1 MHLDI
6 ARIDE
11 RIKRLQELRRIA
23 SDPEMASL
31 LLECLSGDESEIASY
46 TVESRPKREE
56 NGAIHLDSVR
66 SNRMADEPDELIR
79 DIAAIAGGDVRG
91 IR

>member
-1 MHLDI
+1 MHLDV
-6 ARIDE
+6 AKIDE

-46 TVESRPKREE
+46 TVESRPIR
-56 NGAIHLDSVR
+56 A
-66 SNRMADEPDELIR
+66 NRAADEPDELIR
-79 DIAAIAGGDVRG
+79 DIAANSR
-91 IR
+91 R

>member
-6 ARIDE
+6 AKIDE

-31 LLECLSGDESEIASY
+31 LLECLSGDESASY
-46 TVESRPKREE
+46 AVESRPPKREE
-56 NGAIHLDSVR
+56 NGPIHLDSIR
-66 SNRMADEPDELIR
+66 ANRAADEPDELIR
-79 DIAAIAGGDVRG
+79 DIAANSR
-91 IR
+91 R

>member
-6 ARIDE
+6 AKIDE

-31 LLECLSGDESEIASY
+31 LLECLSGDGSEVASY
-46 TVESRPKREE
+46 AVESRPPKREE
-56 NGAIHLDSVR
+56 NGPIHLDSLR
-66 SNRMADEPDELIR
+66 ANRAADEPDELIR
-79 DIAAIAGGDVRG
+79 DIAANSR
-91 IR
+91 R